1 LSEENG
7 PDYILDTVQ
16 RRTISKGEILMF
28 GTELPKTFE
37 ENYAIDRTFT
47 SIFWHDAIVKK
58 IEYVRVALDI
68 LLDAVVLPL

>member
-1 LSEENG
+1 
-7 PDYILDTVQ
+7 
-16 RRTISKGEILMF
+16 MF